1 VARRQFTVPT
11 WYRQAIVAA
20 AVGLVL
26 VIAAAGYWELR
37 PPVTKDGAGGIAA
50 IARGAGDTSAQGLR
64 LCNRTPS
71 RVGVAIGYK
80 SSQQWITEGWW
91 NVAPDSCETLV
102 PGTLVSR
109 FYYVY
114 AVDYDRGGIW
124 GGKAAMC
131 TSDKS
136 FTIRGI
142 EDCVTRGYER
152 NNFVEVDTGE
162 QTSWTVQLTEP
173 GATDDSASL
182 GG

>member
-1 VARRQFTVPT
+1 VAKRPFTIPS
-11 WYRQAIVAA
+11 WYRQAIVAV

-26 VIAAAGYWELR
+26 AIGAVGYWELR
-37 PPVTKDGAGGIAA
+37 PAAGKDIGGRVVAGGPST
-50 IARGAGDTSAQGLR
+50 DPSAKGLR

-80 SSQQWITEGWW
+80 ASQQWITEGWW

-109 FYYVY
+109 FYYIY

-142 EDCVTRGYER
+142 EDCVTRGFER
-152 NNFVEVDTGE
+152 NNFFEVDTGE
-162 QTSWTVQLTEP
+162 QKSWTVQLTEP
-173 GATDDSASL
+173 GSADSADA
-182 GG
+182 GD